1 MDIRTWNYRF
11 LFLFLFIASCI
22 EPYEFVVHDE
32 TRTLVVEA
40 SISDKSFFE
49 TLSYPSDG
57 RYFKAKLSYTGDVTN
72 TRPVLIQ
79 GALVTLVSDQ
89 GDSWLYTEY
98 AGDPGVYALLDDNFR
113 AEPGEKYSLR
123 IVLPNDETYASSWE
137 ELPATDVPLVGHVSF
152 SETEVQRYVVEA
164 GKEVLRTVKGL
175 TPRIEVPAR
184 TSTGSSIYY
193 RWNSTPLWIYVAPLS
208 SSSSPVYRCW
218 ATDLNYIR
226 DYTLQEDNGGGYGK
240 DLFFMETIRNERIFE
255 DFSLLVT
262 QYAMNERT
270 YNFWRE
276 LQEQSQAGAVFDAP
290 PYNLLTNFH
299 SVDNNKRVSGYFDVS
314 QEQATRWYFNKNEL
328 SYYVENT
335 LKADCLVDYGPGGPA
350 EECTNCLAYSFG
362 IATNIRPLWW
372 RQ

>member
-1 MDIRTWNYRF
+1 MRAFIENRL

-32 TRTLVVEA
+32 TQTLVVEA
-40 SISDKSFFE
+40 SISDKSFSE

-57 RYFKAKLSYTGDVTN
+57 RYFKVKLSYTGDVTN
-72 TRPVLIQ
+72 TRPILIQ
-79 GALVTLVSDQ
+79 GALVTLASDQ
-89 GDSWLYTEY
+89 GDHWLYTEFDE
-98 AGDPGVYALLDDNFR
+98 GPGVYKLLDDNFS
-113 AEPGEKYSLR
+113 AEPGVKYMLQ
-123 IVLPNDETYASSWE
+123 IALPNDETYESSWE
-137 ELPATDVPLVGHVSF
+137 ELPAVDAPLIGPVSF
-152 SETEVQRYVVEA
+152 SETEVQRYIVEA

-193 RWNSTPLWIYVAPLS
+193 RWDSTPLWIYVAPLT

-218 ATDLNYIR
+218 ATDVNYIR
-226 DYTLQEDNGGGYGK
+226 DYILQEDNGGGYAK

-262 QYAMNERT
+262 QYAVNERT

-276 LQEQSQAGAVFDAP
+276 LQEQSQAGAVFDSP

-299 SVDNNKRVSGYFDVS
+299 AVNNEKHISGYFGVS

-335 LKADCLVDYGPGGPA
+335 LKADCLVVYGPDGPA
-350 EECTNCLAYSFG
+350 EECLDCRAYSFG
-362 IATNIRPLWW
+362 VSTNTKPVWW
-372 RQ
+372 KQ